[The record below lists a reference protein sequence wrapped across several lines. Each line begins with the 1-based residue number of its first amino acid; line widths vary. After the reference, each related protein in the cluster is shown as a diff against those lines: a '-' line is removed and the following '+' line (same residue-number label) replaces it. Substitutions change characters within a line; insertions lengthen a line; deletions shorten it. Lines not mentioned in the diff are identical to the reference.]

1 LKRPFSI
8 AAWLTCFAVA
18 SLASSPTSGTPVP
31 DGRSIKGRVLKSFRQ
46 SEDALEKY
54 SCILHD
60 EGDELNSDGSVKK
73 HRSSVKEQFFVNQIE
88 IEHTLARDGKPLSPS
103 DARKEQERV
112 DKQVKKFSDPK
123 EAAKAQSHDEKQ
135 ADLFLRALEL
145 KHGRREQRA
154 GRDTLVYDLAGDPDF
169 RPKKIEE
176 RFAQVLTGNIAVD
189 EQSGTPVDL
198 RFETIRDIKIG
209 AGLLANLHKGFW
221 LHLSQQR
228 QPDGIWMVKQVQG
241 SGDAR
246 AALFVRA
253 RFRFKEELESCH
265 VFAVNTRQK
274 LGEPGSGHTEEKH

>member
-1 LKRPFSI
+1 MP
-8 AAWLTCFAVA
+8 A
-18 SLASSPTSGTPVP
+18 
-31 DGRSIKGRVLKSFRQ
+31 
-46 SEDALEKY
+46 
-54 SCILHD
+54 
-60 EGDELNSDGSVKK
+60 
-73 HRSSVKEQFFVNQIE
+73 
-88 IEHTLARDGKPLSPS
+88 
-103 DARKEQERV
+103 KEQERV

-154 GRDTLVYDLAGDPDF
+154 GRDTLPYDLAGDPDF

-176 RFAQVLTGNIAVD
+176 RFAQALTGHIAVD

-209 AGLLANLHKGFW
+209 AGVLANLHKGFW
-221 LHLSQQR
+221 LHLTQQR
-228 QPDGIWMVKQVQG
+228 QPDGIWIVKQVQG

-246 AALFVRA
+246 AALFVHA

-265 VFAVNTRQK
+265 VFAVNTQQK
-274 LGEPGSGHTEEKH
+274 LGEPGSTAPKPKQ